1 MDPGLDRQI
10 GPASVQQLTLTHGV
24 TCDVFAQPV
33 DQGRL
38 KINHAIAQFPFRRQL
53 IVQRFRMLTEKIRV
67 LCEICGHLCRRDLP
81 AVIRFG
87 RILGHATL
95 EDRLAG
101 FLPVGQERLESL
113 VSKRVIEQSQEDVR
127 R

>member
-1 MDPGLDRQI
+1 MDPGLYRQI
-10 GPASVQQLTLTHGV
+10 GPACVQQLALTHGV

-53 IVQRFRMLTEKIRV
+53 IFQRFRMLTEKIRV
-67 LCEICGHLCRRDLP
+67 LCEICGHLCRRDLRP
-81 AVIRFG
+81 SYDLG
-87 RILGHATL
+87 RSW
-95 EDRLAG
+95 
-101 FLPVGQERLESL
+101 VM
-113 VSKRVIEQSQEDVR
+113 R